1 MLIPTDHIWEE
12 IDMECTLCP
21 RRCGALRTEKEGLG
35 FCQLPEGML
44 IARIQPHLWEEPPIS
59 GKRGTGAIFFSGC
72 TLRCAYCQ
80 NGDISHRNAGRTF
93 TPQELTDSMRRLV
106 DAGMHTLSFITA
118 TPYVYSVLEAID
130 LYHQKWRDCPPLV
143 WNTSGYELPE
153 TLRLLEGVIN
163 VYLPDLKHRS
173 EAMGRLCAKAPDYF
187 ERTSQAICEMVRQ
200 TGLPQYGEDGIMTR
214 GTLIRHLILPGLTSE
229 SIALLDW
236 VAKTLPGIPVSLM
249 RQYIPMN
256 GVDIKGLDRPITERE
271 YRRVRDHMIAL
282 DLSGF
287 LQEPES
293 ASEDF
298 VPVFCKDESY
308 I

>member
-1 MLIPTDHIWEE
+1 
-12 IDMECTLCP
+12 MECTLCP
-21 RRCGALRTEKEGLG
+21 RRCGAMRTPGEGHG
-35 FCQLPEGML
+35 FCRLPQTML

-59 GKRGTGAIFFSGC
+59 GTRGTGAVFFSGC

-80 NGDISHRNAGRTF
+80 NGDISHRNAGRPF
-93 TPQELTDSMRRLV
+93 TPAELADSMRRLV
-106 DAGMHTLSFITA
+106 DAGMHTISFITA
-118 TPYVYSVLEAID
+118 TPYVPQILDALA
-130 LYHQKWRDCPPLV
+130 LYHPPVPLV
-143 WNTSGYELPE
+143 WNTSGYETVE
-153 TLRLLEGVIN
+153 TLRMLEGVID

-187 ERTSQAICEMVRQ
+187 ARASEAITEMVRQ
-200 TGLPQYGEDGIMTR
+200 TGLPTYDDRGIMTR

-236 VAKTLPGIPVSLM
+236 VSEHLPGTPVSLM

-256 GVDIKGLDRPITERE
+256 GVDIRGLDRPITERE
-271 YRRVRDHMIAL
+271 YRRVRDHMLAL
-282 DLSGF
+282 DLPGF

-293 ASEDF
+293 ASTDF
-298 VPVFCKDESY
+298 VPLFCRDESY

>member
-1 MLIPTDHIWEE
+1 
-12 IDMECTLCP
+12 MECTLCP
-21 RRCGALRTEKEGLG
+21 RRCGALRTPEEGHG
-35 FCQLPEGML
+35 FCRLPETML

-59 GKRGTGAIFFSGC
+59 GRNGTGAIFFSGC

-80 NGDISHRNAGRTF
+80 NGDISHRNTGRPF
-93 TPQELTDSMRRLV
+93 SPAALADAMRRLV
-106 DAGMHTLSFITA
+106 DAGMHTISFITA
-118 TPYVYSVLEAID
+118 TPYIHQILDALA
-130 LYHQKWRDCPPLV
+130 LYRPPVPLV
-143 WNTSGYELPE
+143 WNTSGYE
-153 TLRLLEGVIN
+153 TVDSLRLLEGVID

-187 ERTSQAICEMVRQ
+187 AQASAAITEMVRQ
-200 TGLPQYGEDGIMTR
+200 TGCPTYAEDGIMTR

-236 VAKTLPGIPVSLM
+236 VAETLPGIPVSLM

-256 GVDIKGLDRPITERE
+256 GVDIPGLDRPITERE
-271 YRRVRDHMIAL
+271 YRRVRDHM
-282 DLSGF
+282 LSLGLPGF

-293 ASEDF
+293 ASADF
-298 VPVFCKDESY
+298 VPLFCRDESY